1 MKAFCLHVQG
11 WGGMKKN
18 AFYTLVRQL
27 REVEQQ
33 FTQLEWQ
40 LTRLEPEEFARQ
52 WEDNTHKVEGG
63 DEQAKERD
71 AAFKR
76 AAKWCLEFHTY
87 RVELERRR
95 RLQ

>member
-1 MKAFCLHVQG
+1 
-11 WGGMKKN
+11 MKKQ

-33 FTQLEWQ
+33 FTQFEWQ

-52 WEDNTHKVEGG
+52 WEDNTHKLEGG
-63 DEQAKERD
+63 DKGQKNVTRPSDEPPSG
-71 AAFKR
+71 
-76 AAKWCLEFHTY
+76 CLEFHAY

>member
-1 MKAFCLHVQG
+1 
-11 WGGMKKN
+11 MKKQ

-33 FTQLEWQ
+33 FTQFEWQ

-52 WEDNTHKVEGG
+52 WKDNTRKLEGG
-63 DEQAKERD
+63 DEEAKERD
-71 AAFKR
+71 AAFRR

-87 RVELERRR
+87 RV
-95 RLQ
+95 

>member
-1 MKAFCLHVQG
+1 
-11 WGGMKKN
+11 MKKQ

-33 FTQLEWQ
+33 FTQFEWQ

-52 WEDNTHKVEGG
+52 WEDNTRNLEGG
-63 DEQAKERD
+63 DKEAKERD
-71 AAFKR
+71 AAFRR

-87 RVELERRR
+87 PIELRRR
-95 RLQ
+95 RLLSNDRLLPGPAA

>member
-1 MKAFCLHVQG
+1 V
-11 WGGMKKN
+11 KKK

-33 FTQLEWQ
+33 FTQFEWQ
-40 LTRLEPEEFARQ
+40 LIRLEPEEFARQ
-52 WEDNTHKVEGG
+52 WEENTHKLEEG
-63 DEQAKERD
+63 DKEAKERD

-95 RLQ
+95 RLR